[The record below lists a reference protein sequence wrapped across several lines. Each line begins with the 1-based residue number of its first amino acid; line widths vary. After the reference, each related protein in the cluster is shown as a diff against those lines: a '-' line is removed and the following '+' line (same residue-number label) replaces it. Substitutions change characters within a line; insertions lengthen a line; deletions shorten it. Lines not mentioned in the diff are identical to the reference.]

1 MKRVLLLITC
11 STLLL
16 TSCGGNSSKDVI
28 VFEKP
33 EGYVEVIDNSVDP
46 SIIQQTAAPV
56 NKANAAQSSQVKLGD
71 TMLGRWIGE
80 MSGKKL
86 TIVIE
91 KVEGNQLFGYNQLGN
106 NNRALKGTFVDGDW
120 AESCSKAYKTTLAE
134 PGDDK
139 WDGVFTITFVGYTD
153 VDDETGDCIGNDY
166 RGVEA
171 MGSWKSNNGK
181 LTREFSLEK
190 VGK

>member
-1 MKRVLLLITC
+1 MKRVLLLMIS

-16 TSCGGNSSKDVI
+16 ASCGSNSSENVI

-46 SIIQQTAAPV
+46 SIIQQTVAP
-56 NKANAAQSSQVKLGD
+56 ANNQSQNSQTNPTD
-71 TMLGRWIGE
+71 IMLGKWVGE

-91 KVEGNQLFGYNQLGN
+91 KVDGNQLLGYNQLGN
-106 NNRALKGTFVDGDW
+106 NNRALKGTFVKADW
-120 AESCSKAYKTTLAE
+120 DQDCSKAYTATLAE

-139 WDGVFTITFVGYTD
+139 WDGVFTITFVGFTD
-153 VDDETGDCIGNDY
+153 VNDETGDCVGNNY
-166 RGVEA
+166 EGVEA
-171 MGSWKSNNGK
+171 TGTWKANNGK
-181 LTREFSLEK
+181 LSREFELDK
-190 VGK
+190 LRR